1 MTTLVLT
8 LNVCACLWV
17 GFSAADLAHTAHR
30 AGDWRTALFFCGAAV
45 AFYAAAVLN
54 LVLR

>member
-17 GFSAADLAHTAHR
+17 GFSAADR